1 MKKDSTKNSNQLGF
15 QIVQE
20 TSFFQSNVAK
30 ISLWQNSQDNWLKEV
45 VKTSCFPQ
53 DTLLNIFFLIRN
65 LHYFM
70 TWGVST
76 MPRPACS
83 TSLSR
88 STRMCS
94 TSTTTV
100 WCPMRWRYST
110 GDSKYILY
118 NKNHQSFIS
127 FRNGCGP
134 KLENCLNNKEV
145 VKEEL
150 WSFFLYE
157 YYMFINET
165 HQ

>member
-1 MKKDSTKNSNQLGF
+1 MTEFPGR
-15 QIVQE
+15 VE
-20 TSFFQSNVAK
+20 
-30 ISLWQNSQDNWLKEV
+30 E
-45 VKTSCFPQ
+45 VKTSCSPQ
-53 DTLLNIFFLIRN
+53 HTLLNLFFLIRN

-110 GDSKYILY
+110 GDSKYNLY
-118 NKNHQSFIS
+118 NKHHQSFIS

-145 VKEEL
+145 AKEEL
-150 WSFFLYE
+150 WSLFFKRTSWGWAVPSSGQAQTCWALGRSLPTL
-157 YYMFINET
+157 ID
-165 HQ
+165 